1 MKKMALGMFLVY
13 CMTGIGHAALID
25 VGNGTVY
32 DEDTSLYWYQDFN
45 LTADQNYSQMMTT
58 IAGLNASFTSGDWG
72 TWHLASLSE
81 MQGLYQSTTSPNSA
95 RTQEIINTF
104 TPIVMAPIFGSG
116 SSWRGIYNATSIFFP
131 SPAHFWSGIFIQDGT
146 TTYTNLNSGNV
157 GAYQLDTASR
167 MATGGWIVAS
177 AYNPPA
183 PAVPV
188 PGAIWLLGSG
198 LLAMAGLRKRQK

>member
-1 MKKMALGMFLVY
+1 MKKMALWMTLLY
-13 CMTGIGHAALID
+13 CMTGISHAALID

-58 IAGLNASFTSGDWG
+58 IAGLNVSFTSSDWG
-72 TWHLASLSE
+72 TWHLASRSE
-81 MQGLYQSTTSPNSA
+81 MQGLYQSTAIPNSA

-104 TPIVMAPIFGSG
+104 TPIVMEPLYGSG
-116 SSWRGIYNATSIFFP
+116 SSWRGVYDQTPTFIFDR
-131 SPAHFWSGIFIQDGT
+131 HYWSGIFIQDGT

-177 AYNPPA
+177 GYNPPA